1 MKRLLNNHL
10 SFLSVLLL
18 CSFISHLAKAQ
29 YPFNNISSSAGFSD
43 TRGAYGLYINDFNN
57 DHLEDI
63 LITFTGKSPQLYE
76 NVDGRSFKEVTQQVG
91 LVFEGK
97 ARTAIWVDVNNDGWN
112 DVYIAGKEDPDML
125 FINRGGEFEDVTEDY
140 GIYKV
145 SNTFSVN
152 IAEINQDEYLD
163 IYLSNFLEQNIVLEN
178 IGTGLFKDKV
188 NYHQLWDQGYSMA
201 SIFFDYDNDGD
212 DDLYLVHDA
221 DQPNIL
227 YQKQSDGSYLDVSS
241 DSGAD
246 IAANGMGV
254 DIADV
259 NNDGCLDLYITNLDE
274 NKLLLNDCNGRF
286 IDISESAGVN
296 DKGMG
301 WGTTFID
308 YNNDGWV
315 DILACNDTYFSYY
328 PNQLFMNNGDLTFTS
343 VQLSDDPEKTGSYGC
358 TCSDINLDGKMDL
371 AIANLNEGDPFQLLE
386 NVSEVHNNWTGF
398 SLEGISCNVQAI
410 ATRVEVLDKN
420 GVLHTDQVTGGN
432 GYASQGSSLIHFGL
446 MQSEIDTVTIYWTD
460 GMIQIFDNLEV
471 NTYYHLMQGETPTIL
486 NPSSSTSNE
495 IQKVSF
501 SVYPNPSAEGIVIE
515 LPQGLQF
522 GSYEYFL
529 TDIQGHLILT
539 GTIDHP
545 LQSHRIDWSTDLE
558 NGLYI
563 LTLTNNSFRGV
574 KKITILNE

>member
-10 SFLSVLLL
+10 SILSVLLI
-18 CSFISHLAKAQ
+18 CSLISHLTEAQ
-29 YPFNNISSSAGFSD
+29 YPFRNIASTAGISD
-43 TRGAYGLYINDFNN
+43 TKGAYGLYVNDFNN

-63 LITFTGKSPQLYE
+63 LITFTNKSPVLYQ
-76 NVDGRSFKEVTQQVG
+76 NLNGHSFIDVSQQAR
-91 LVFEGK
+91 LSYEGK
-97 ARTAIWVDVNNDGWN
+97 ARTAIWVDVNNDGWA
-112 DVYIAGKEDPDML
+112 DVYVAGKEDPDML
-125 FINRGGEFEDVTEDY
+125 LINREGQFEDVTEEY
-140 GIYKV
+140 GIFKV

-163 IYLSNFLEQNIVLEN
+163 IYLSNFLEQNMVLEN
-178 IGTGLFKDKV
+178 DGSGLLKDKV

-227 YQKQSDGSYLDVSS
+227 YQKQSDGSYLNVSS
-241 DSGAD
+241 ESGAD

-286 IDISESAGVN
+286 SDISETAGVN

-343 VQLSDDPEKTGSYGC
+343 VQMSDDPEKTGSYGC
-358 TCSDINLDGKMDL
+358 TCTDINLDGKMDL

-386 NVSEVHNNWTGF
+386 NISEDRNKWTGF
-398 SLEGISCNVQAI
+398 LLEGTSCNVQAI
-410 ATRVEVLDKN
+410 GTRVEVLDKQ

-432 GYASQGSSLIHFGL
+432 GYAAQGSSLIHFGL
-446 MQSEIDTVTIYWTD
+446 RQSDIDTVLIYWPD
-460 GMIQIFDNLEV
+460 GMIQSFTNLEI
-471 NTYYHLMQGETPTIL
+471 NTYYQIIQGETPIIL
-486 NPSSSTSNE
+486 NPSSSSSHGIKN
-495 IQKVSF
+495 VNL
-501 SVYPNPSAEGIVIE
+501 SVYPNPSTASVVVA
-515 LPQGLQF
+515 LPQDLQ
-522 GSYEYFL
+522 GHSIDYFL
-529 TDIQGHLILT
+529 TDIKGKLLLT
-539 GTIDHP
+539 GTIVHS
-545 LQSHRIDWSTDLE
+545 LQATEIDWSTQLE
-558 NGLYI
+558 SGLYI
-563 LTLTNNSFRGV
+563 LTLTNDSFRGV